1 MIVSEGGVLVEVKY
15 SFYTET
21 YGGNKI
27 PEHHWQRLS
36 QKAAQRLDAFTFG
49 RCTGDCE
56 GEPWRNSAKCA
67 VCEMAEILF
76 MDEKR
81 DGKTSENNDGYSVSF
96 DTAMSLNSLLYNV
109 VRVYLGNTDL
119 LYAGVCEP

>member
-1 MIVSEGGVLVEVKY
+1 MEVEY

-27 PEHHWQRLS
+27 PDHYWQRLS

-49 RCTGDCE
+49 RCAGDCE
-56 GEPWRNSAKCA
+56 GEPWCNSAKCA

-76 MDEKR
+76 TDEKR

-109 VRVYLGNTDL
+109 ARVYLGNTDL
-119 LYAGVCEP
+119 LYAGVHEP